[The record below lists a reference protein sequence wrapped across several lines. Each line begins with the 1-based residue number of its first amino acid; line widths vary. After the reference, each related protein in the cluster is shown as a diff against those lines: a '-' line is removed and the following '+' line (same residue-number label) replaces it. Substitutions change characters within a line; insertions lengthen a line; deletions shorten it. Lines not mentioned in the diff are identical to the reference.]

1 MLICINLV
9 PDYYE
14 IRDELL
20 SPIFNSDQ
28 VGKKVI
34 LGSLKIGNTRIID
47 NIEFNS

>member
-1 MLICINLV
+1 M

-20 SPIFNSDQ
+20 SPIFNSNQ

-34 LGSLKIGNTRIID
+34 LGSLTIGKTRIID
-47 NIEFNS
+47 NIEFKS